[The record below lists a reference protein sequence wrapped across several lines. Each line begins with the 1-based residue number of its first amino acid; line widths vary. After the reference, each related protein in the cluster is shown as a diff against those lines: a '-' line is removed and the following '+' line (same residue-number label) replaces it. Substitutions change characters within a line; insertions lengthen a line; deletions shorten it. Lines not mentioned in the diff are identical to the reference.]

1 MYLRWTGTEIMAYFD
16 GGLMIQVCCECKV
29 VYGEKEPLEDKS
41 ETHGFCEPCFTEWKR
56 KYQMS
61 KLEGGE

>member
-1 MYLRWTGTEIMAYFD
+1 
-16 GGLMIQVCCECKV
+16 MIQVCCECKV

-41 ETHGFCEPCFTEWKR
+41 ETHGYCEPCFTEWQR

-61 KLEGGE
+61 KLEGGA